1 MNVDTAV
8 TIFIACDAPAAF
20 EGASST
26 ETLARIFPGKG
37 PIPGVVSAEVV
48 GGGPIGRGAVRRVRT
63 NDGNEL
69 DETYIEFDPP
79 RRYAYE
85 MSKFKPP
92 LSLLMK
98 KATGTWRFS
107 PEAGGTRIVWT
118 YSVELPSPLAAPLT
132 ALIVKV
138 FMKSAMNLC
147 LSILKSDL
155 ENRSAP
161 ARRAEAI

>member
-1 MNVDTAV
+1 MHIDTAV
-8 TIFIACDAPAAF
+8 TTLIACDAPAAF

-37 PIPGVVSAEVV
+37 PIPGVISAHVV
-48 GGGPIGRGAVRRVRT
+48 GGGPIARGAVRRVKT
-63 NDGNEL
+63 KDGNEL
-69 DETYIEFDPP
+69 DETYIQFDRPSG
-79 RRYAYE
+79 YAYE
-85 MSKFKPP
+85 MSKFKLP

-118 YSVELPSPLAAPLT
+118 YSVELPSPLAAPFT
-132 ALIVKV
+132 ALIVKK
-138 FMKSAMNLC
+138 FMKDAMNLC

-155 ENRSAP
+155 ETHP
-161 ARRAEAI
+161 ARA

>member
-8 TIFIACDAPAAF
+8 TAFIACDAPSAF

-37 PIPGVVSAEVV
+37 PIPGVISAHVV
-48 GGGPIGRGAVRRVRT
+48 GGGPIARGAVRRVKT
-63 NDGNEL
+63 KDGNEL
-69 DETYIEFDPP
+69 DETYIQFDPP
-79 RRYAYE
+79 TGYAYE
-85 MSKFKPP
+85 MSKFKLP
-92 LSLLMK
+92 LSLMMK

-107 PEAGGTRIVWT
+107 PETGGTRVDWP

-138 FMKSAMNLC
+138 FMKDAMNLC

-155 ENRSAP
+155 ENRSPP
-161 ARRAEAI
+161 A